1 MKTRYPLNFL
11 AILMAGLTC
20 LTGSCKK
27 VLTEQNLGNV
37 TPDAVY
43 STPAGFESL
52 VNAAYSYTRWWYGK
66 EYGYN
71 VAEMGTDIW
80 TSGTGDVYPELTSY
94 GTGLQA
100 NQPALN
106 ILWNQFYA
114 AINLCNAGIGR
125 LANSG
130 LSPAQQKIR
139 EGELRFLRAF
149 YYWHIV
155 ETWGGVHL
163 TTNETVDAVTT
174 ANRSAVEAFYTL
186 IIQDLKT
193 AIGNLPVTT
202 ADYGRITQPGA
213 KAFLARIYLNRGL
226 NAEAASLS
234 ADVIKN
240 YGFSL
245 QTNYADL
252 WKMDNLQNKEIIWS
266 VHYSANLTLNDRLD
280 ALLYPLGHPN
290 GGNNGHLLFVMK
302 YDNLKGMVRDITNG
316 RPYNRY
322 MPTLS
327 LLNLFDETMD
337 ARYEGSFKQAYYC
350 NSPVTGIALGDTA
363 VFCTKKVVTAAFRSS
378 KKYLIFDRND
388 SYNADGT
395 AKNKLQYVALK
406 KFMDPTRASVNEEQS
421 ARDAYVFR
429 LAEEYLNAAEAYYKI
444 GKLDSA
450 AYYLNIVR
458 TRAAIAGKQ
467 AAMQVSQA
475 QINIDFILD
484 ERAREF
490 AGEQLRW
497 FDLKRTGK
505 LLERVKSMNP
515 NAKDNIQEYQL
526 LRPIPQGQIDAVT
539 NKDVFVQNPGYH

>member
-1 MKTRYPLNFL
+1 MKTRYSLNFL

-174 ANRSAVEAFYTL
+174 ANRSSVEAFYTL

-302 YDNLKGMVRDITNG
+302 YDNLKGMVRDVTNG

-515 NAKDNIQEYQL
+515 NAKDNIQDYQL